1 MRNIKPVS
9 DLRNYNKLLEQVTTD
24 EPVFLTKNGHEKYV
38 VVTIEEYDRLKA
50 SLEIVVKLKKAE
62 GSGMIS
68 LSEAKK
74 GLVYELHCLID
85 Q

>member
-1 MRNIKPVS
+1 MRWVITMRNIKPVS

-24 EPVFLTKNGHEKYV
+24 ELVFLTKNGHEKYV

-74 GLVYELHCLID
+74 RFGV
-85 Q
+85 